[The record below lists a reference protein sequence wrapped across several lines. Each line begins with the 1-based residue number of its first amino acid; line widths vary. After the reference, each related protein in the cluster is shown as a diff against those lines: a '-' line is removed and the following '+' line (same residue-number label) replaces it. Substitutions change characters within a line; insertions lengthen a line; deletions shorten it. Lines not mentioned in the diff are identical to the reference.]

1 MIDNED
7 YRFGSAGFA
16 EDGELSRAG
25 FFGHSGNSLLIG
37 FAGKRPIYWNS
48 AGGALLIAGARSGKL
63 RDVLG
68 YNICAGIY
76 AHSTLILDMKGEL
89 AAISQDQT
97 KAGKH
102 CLYWNPAGLHG
113 LPQHRINP
121 VDYIRN
127 DSPSLVSD
135 VKVFCQNIVPKSGS
149 ANAEY
154 FESRAQ
160 AFLEAVILTITH
172 LDGTLTLP
180 RLYEVLNL
188 IPGNSE
194 AWLSFAYDMHECGF
208 PIAKAV
214 EEEIAASRESS
225 SNGFQGIIGTVMKAV
240 APLSDPALMAS
251 VSPPFTASM
260 KDMCGDTPTHVYLM
274 PPAEFI
280 DSWSPVI
287 KALFVAGMIYK
298 SRASQAKP
306 QTWIIDEC
314 AQLGA
319 FPLVTRM
326 FTYGAGVGIRPWAV
340 YQSLD
345 QLKATGPEAQNIIPA
360 SAACQSWFGVRDYET
375 AKRLSA
381 MLGTETLEYDER
393 LSQGKADLAHK
404 QTVEALL
411 GGANPIE
418 TGLSL
423 AYHSEALTHRSK
435 QQRLLRTPDEILNM
449 PGDKQFIFA
458 DGLDHPVYADRRPYY
473 EQRFMAGRYHPNPYH
488 PPLDRVKVKALI
500 GHKWLSVRKGPVPSR
515 YVGYPQYADGQWS
528 WLEKSK

>member
-1 MIDNED
+1 MV
-7 YRFGSAGFA
+7 
-16 EDGELSRAG
+16 
-25 FFGHSGNSLLIG
+25 G
-37 FAGKRPIYWNS
+37 FAGNRPIYWNG

-68 YNICAGIY
+68 YNICAGTY
-76 AHSTLILDMKGEL
+76 AHSMLVLDMKGEL

-121 VDYIRN
+121 VDYIRK
-127 DSPSLVSD
+127 DSPTLVSD
-135 VKVFCQNIVPKSGS
+135 VKVFCQNFFPKSGGDNS
-149 ANAEY
+149 EY
-154 FESRAQ
+154 FDSRAQ
-160 AFLEAVILTITH
+160 AFGEAVILTITY
-172 LDGTLTLP
+172 LDEVLTLP

-194 AWLSFAYDMHECGF
+194 EWMNFAYDMHQCGF

-214 EEEIAASRESS
+214 EEEIAASRDSS
-225 SNGFQGIIGTVMKAV
+225 SNGFQGILGTIMKGIAS
-240 APLSDPALMAS
+240 LSDPALMVS

-260 KDMCGDTPTHVYLM
+260 ADMCGSKPTHVNLM

-280 DSWSPVI
+280 ESWSPVI

-298 SRASQAKP
+298 SRAPQAKP

-326 FTYGAGVGIRPWAV
+326 FTYGAGIGIRPWAI

-360 SAACQSWFGVRDYET
+360 SAACQSWFGVRDYPT
-375 AKRLSA
+375 AKRLSD
-381 MLGTETLEYDER
+381 MLGSETLEYNES
-393 LSQGKADLAHK
+393 LSQRRANLSYQQSIDALLTGGDPIEASLHLAHYD
-404 QTVEALL
+404 QA
-411 GGANPIE
+411 
-418 TGLSL
+418 SR
-423 AYHSEALTHRSK
+423 HRSK
-435 QQRLLRTPDEILNM
+435 QQRLLRSPDEILNM
-449 PGDKQFIFA
+449 PEGKQFIFA
-458 DGLDHPVYADRRPYY
+458 DGLDHPAYADRKPYY
-473 EQRFMAGRYHPNPYH
+473 EQRFMAGRYHPNPYY
-488 PPLDRVKVKALI
+488 PPLDRVRVKALI
-500 GHKWLSVRKGPVPSR
+500 GHKWLRVRKSPVPSR
-515 YVGYPQYADGQWS
+515 YAGYPQYAGGQWS
-528 WLEKSK
+528 FVDMGQ